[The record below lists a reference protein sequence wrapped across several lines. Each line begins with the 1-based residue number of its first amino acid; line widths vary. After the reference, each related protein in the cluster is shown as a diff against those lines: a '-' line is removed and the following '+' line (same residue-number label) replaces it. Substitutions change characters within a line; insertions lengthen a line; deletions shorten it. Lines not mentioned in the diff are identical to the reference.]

1 MKRVVE
7 WNPIAER
14 LARIEPPVVREVIG
28 DCLSGDVSPLVTLA
42 RLLLSTD
49 RVEQIEE
56 TLDSMLDGRRP
67 RAGSPL
73 GELLRLLDEN
83 RLGCEDALAILHDHP
98 DLERPAAT
106 AAKAIAENRRFFD
119 RAVARNEVASVA
131 AYALGDAALL
141 ESCTGELMELL
152 ERWGVL
158 APDRRVLE
166 IGCGI
171 GRVLAA
177 IAPRV
182 GEAHGTDISPKM
194 IETAGRWCAGH
205 PNVHLHLS
213 SGRDL
218 SPFPDDHFDVVL
230 SVDSFPY
237 IYGGGPELVLTHFQ
251 EAARVL
257 RPGGSFVILNFSYR
271 SDVDLD
277 RRDVRWLADLVGYDV
292 ESPGERPF
300 RLWDADA
307 YHLRV
312 PGTAQRT

>member
-1 MKRVVE
+1 M
-7 WNPIAER
+7 
-14 LARIEPPVVREVIG
+14 
-28 DCLSGDVSPLVTLA
+28 
-42 RLLLSTD
+42 
-49 RVEQIEE
+49 
-56 TLDSMLDGRRP
+56 
-67 RAGSPL
+67 
-73 GELLRLLDEN
+73 
-83 RLGCEDALAILHDHP
+83 
-98 DLERPAAT
+98 
-106 AAKAIAENRRFFD
+106 
-119 RAVARNEVASVA
+119 
-131 AYALGDAALL
+131 
-141 ESCTGELMELL
+141 
-152 ERWGVL
+152 
-158 APDRRVLE
+158 
-166 IGCGI
+166 
-171 GRVLAA
+171 LAA

-218 SPFPDDHFDVVL
+218 SPFPDNRFDVVL

-312 PGTAQRT
+312 PGPLHSPGFGPG